1 MAELAAAATLGGAG
15 LAYAVG
21 LSRMW
26 DSAGRG
32 RLVRA
37 SQARN
42 FVAAQVVLAAAL
54 LMPHGSLTAHMV
66 QHVLLLV
73 VAAPLLAMGA
83 PLPTMLWAL
92 PARRRTRRHSAGDEL
107 RKAPSPRLPSRYTD
121 ASMRN
126 PISG

>member
-1 MAELAAAATLGGAG
+1 MFGGAG

-26 DSAGRG
+26 GSAGRG
-32 RLVRA
+32 RLVRV

-42 FVAAQVVLAAAL
+42 FVVAQVVVAAAL
-54 LMPHGSLTAHMV
+54 AMPHGSLTAHMV
-66 QHVLLLV
+66 QHVLLLM

-92 PARRRTRRHSAGDEL
+92 PDRRREWAIRLWRAAVQGQARKWALWVSA
-107 RKAPSPRLPSRYTD
+107 A
-121 ASMRN
+121 
-126 PISG
+126 